1 MNQKGVFLTLMVFL
15 VAIVAVSLAV
25 SNYNLEKQRE
35 VFTAEQTAFQK
46 VNEQFE
52 KVDSEFK
59 NLTALSKNARYHSR
73 LLPFDYNFSSDEKT
87 LRISQKL
94 PTAPS
99 EFSSFYDLLNT
110 YAVLWSNPRLNTGI
124 KTDFNFGELKNTAWG
139 GALEYPDVNY
149 RVLPGCIVY
158 TLDYEKE
165 SSQKIMRFKKG
176 TGEKDHCSFSWAP
189 IKKISVNVISR
200 LNVNMADGSTLCSG
214 DFEDLDAGS
223 GACKTTLYA
232 ENPTNPPF
240 VEFSYQ
246 GPASSKYASA
256 FLSGTV
262 PPETS
267 PLSSVSFWPDGIS
280 SGDRLVFS
288 VNSGSDDLLKLNFGP
303 QTGTNAFFGIVEI
316 TFDRPADSL
325 ELQGYGFSVQNPIF
339 AVSRQSP
346 ER

>member
-59 NLTALSKNARYHSR
+59 NLAALSKNARYHSR

-110 YAVLWSNPRLNTGI
+110 YTVLWSNPRLNTGI
-124 KTDFNFGELKNTAWG
+124 KTDFNFGDLNNLDWG
-139 GALEYPDVNY
+139 GSIEFPDINY
-149 RVLPGCIVY
+149 RILPGCVVY
-158 TLDYEKE
+158 SLDYNKE
-165 SSQKIMRFKKG
+165 SRQKIMRFKKG
-176 TGEKDHCSFSWAP
+176 TDGKDHCSFSWAP
-189 IKKISVNVISR
+189 IKKISVKVISP
-200 LNVNMADGSTLCSG
+200 LNPSMETGGILCEG
-214 DFEDLDAGS
+214 DFDFGA
-223 GACKTTLYA
+223 GACRTTQFT
-232 ENPTNPPF
+232 ENPDNPPF

-246 GPASSKYASA
+246 GPASSKYVSA
-256 FLSGTV
+256 FLTGTT
-262 PPETS
+262 PPDTP

-288 VNSGSDDLLKLNFGP
+288 VNSGSDDLLKLNLGP
-303 QTGTNAFFGIVEI
+303 QTGSSTFFGIVEI
-316 TFDRPADSL
+316 TFDRPVDSF

-339 AVSRQSP
+339 AVSRQAS